1 MTTTPKKKTLAAITT
16 CLVTAI
22 GLATPVYAI
31 NGDYYYD
38 EGGCISASSDCT
50 GIPDYMHPDIWVPT
64 GQGYEVY
71 VNKHNY
77 FFGAYI
83 EPSTS
88 HNVSQNDLTSYAWPI
103 NFNERETTF
112 GNDKVNIPVPSQWHR
127 NDTTSS
133 LTLTEKETA
142 LVTSLAG
149 SIDDPD
155 SRAAVSAL
163 VAYNWGQGTDT
174 TTAIDTLFN
183 EHKEVKALAEKY
195 ALIAQNWDENN
206 LQYEVT
212 IDNQNDEVSTRIGV
226 RDGDY
231 EDSPWVMGFHYNVDI
246 NPDTFTDNTSI
257 WKGITP
263 ASEISQTTNVTLNDT
278 HHIDTW
284 NTTFDAYI
292 AECLQTETSTYIT
305 PPGKP
310 VGMSDDYYE
319 NKYKPLYQSN
329 VDLVSNRCGGQPQHI
344 HKEIT
349 GLNLPLTLPPLD
361 INPPTNEDPNKASNP
376 NHSNTSGT
384 SSQPGTSNTT
394 KPAPDTTDTNSPSEE
409 ENNTPSN
416 PETNEPTDQDTLE
429 PTSPDKEEPEA
440 TVPSTPDSENTE
452 TNEPKKPLDIAAGE
466 TENTE
471 VAVTPESTTAAP
483 QEDAQPTATSQSS
496 NDQLPHTGTNTGLLT
511 ILAASALSLGVI
523 LTLIV
528 RKQHSKR

>member
-16 CLVTAI
+16 CLVATL
-22 GLATPVYAI
+22 GLATPVHAH
-31 NGDYYYD
+31 DD
-38 EGGCISASSDCT
+38 LGCMSDDCT
-50 GIPDYMHPDIWVPT
+50 GIPDFMHPDIWVPT
-64 GQGYEVY
+64 GQGYEVS

-83 EPSTS
+83 DPSTS
-88 HNVSQNDLTSYAWPI
+88 HNDSQNDLTSYAWPI

-112 GNDKVNIPVPSQWHR
+112 GNDKVNIPIPSQWHR

-149 SIDDPD
+149 SIDDPS

-174 TTAIDTLFN
+174 AAAIDTLFN

-206 LQYEVT
+206 LQYEVA
-212 IDNQNDEVSTRIGV
+212 IDKHNDEVSTRIGV
-226 RDGDY
+226 REGDY

-263 ASEISQTTNVTLNDT
+263 VSEMSQTTNVTLNEA
-278 HHIDTW
+278 HHINTW
-284 NTTFDAYI
+284 KTTFDAYI

-310 VGMSDDYYE
+310 VWMSDDVYE

-329 VDLVSNRCGGQPQHI
+329 VDLVSNRCSGQPQHI

-349 GLNLPLTLPPLD
+349 GLNLLITLPPLD
-361 INPPTNEDPNKASNP
+361 INPPTNEDPDKLSNL

-384 SSQPGTSNTT
+384 SSQPGTSNIT
-394 KPAPDTTDTNSPSEE
+394 KPDPDTTDTNSPSEE
-409 ENNTPSN
+409 ENNTPIN
-416 PETNEPTDQDTLE
+416 PETNDPDQ
-429 PTSPDKEEPEA
+429 
-440 TVPSTPDSENTE
+440 
-452 TNEPKKPLDIAAGE
+452 PLDIASGE

-471 VAVTPESTTAAP
+471 ASATPESTTAAP
-483 QEDAQPTATSQSS
+483 QEDTQPAATSQSS
-496 NDQLPHTGTNTGLLT
+496 NDQLPHTGASTG
-511 ILAASALSLGVI
+511 ILALLAGGAVSLGII

-528 RKQHSKR
+528 RKQHKQNN